1 MIKISILIF
10 FSFCLFQTFAQ
21 TVKSIDDMSKKYQTC
36 LDAGKDMLGCS
47 QHFYAQMDSTLNV
60 AYNNLLTLLNSTE
73 KESLK
78 KEQLMWLKK
87 RDTYFKK
94 KDKIFQD
101 NVKKGNWGQD
111 MKMIT
116 YDDKANYVKERV
128 IVLIKKI
135 KH

>member
-1 MIKISILIF
+1 
-10 FSFCLFQTFAQ
+10 
-21 TVKSIDDMSKKYQTC
+21 
-36 LDAGKDMLGCS
+36 MLWIVFRQS
-47 QHFYAQMDSTLNV
+47 DV